1 MKFGIVVDVLEIV
14 TWAEFDLE
22 NLIGVS
28 STGGLKFG
36 LLH

>member
-1 MKFGIVVDVLEIV
+1 MKFGTGLDALEEV

-22 NLIGVS
+22 NLRAVNF
-28 STGGLKFG
+28 TRGLKFG